1 MTKIGVCLWGL
12 LFVLCALA
20 ISKAIAVI
28 VPVTFFYGI
37 ASFFN
42 INGDEAITDFLLTAS
57 IIFSVMMSVACLGL
71 LRDVFRKR

>member
-1 MTKIGVCLWGL
+1 MTTKGGFLRGL

-28 VPVTFFYGI
+28 VPVTFFYDI

-42 INGDEAITDFLLTAS
+42 INGDEAITDFVLTACIS
-57 IIFSVMMSVACLGL
+57 LSVMMSVAYLGL
-71 LRDVFRKR
+71 LKDVFRKR